1 MEKFLNIPVHDLVV
15 NGTSDSGA
23 PANSLKDAAVNFT
36 TSGVQ
41 VGDIVHQSTDN
52 KYFVVDVVTSATE
65 LQLSALDGGT
75 LPIPS
80 GKAYFIH
87 SGTASTGVLVSCV
100 DVGLVE
106 QLSTSTTTIA
116 YDAPTSGNDLITLTH
131 TPIAAGSEV
140 ARDTVQSQI
149 VRALQTKWNEPSY
162 NAIGDALI
170 SADDI
175 KVIGIGL
182 T

>member
-1 MEKFLNIPVHDLVV
+1 MEKFLNIPVQDLVV
-15 NGTSDSGA
+15 TGTSTTPSIGVDIKTTGNLF
-23 PANSLKDAAVNFT
+23 ANVNP
-36 TSGVQ
+36 
-41 VGDIVHQSTDN
+41 GDILHQSTDN
-52 KYFVVDVVTSATE
+52 HYYEVLTKVDDNNLTLAKLEASAV
-65 LQLSALDGGT
+65 
-75 LPIPS
+75 IPVQS
-80 GKAYFIH
+80 GKTFFIH
-87 SGTASTGVLVSCV
+87 SGTASTGVLVSGV

-106 QLSTSTTTIA
+106 QLSTSTTTVA

-170 SADDI
+170 SADNI
-175 KVIGIGL
+175 RVIGIQL